1 MRMEKIFL
9 RAYMVRKDGD
19 EGAAGEVIR
28 FKASTE
34 GVKRDG
40 LMVDPQGWKLD
51 NFRKNPVFLWVHDY
65 FGRNLPIG
73 KVTSVNVEDKTLVS
87 DVVFDQEDEFA
98 RAVERKY
105 RTGFLNAVSVGWNTV
120 AMRPSKGGE
129 APVITEAEL
138 LDISAVPVPGD
149 PDALM
154 EREGAG
160 LRALY
165 RQLRGLVEEDEEE
178 ETLEHEGHE
187 GHEGSQ
193 RAFEGRAGAVL
204 NKRNRGD
211 LEQAVTLIQGV
222 LERAKKEEAAD
233 SADDADE
240 ADEERGEVG
249 GEMELGKALETLR
262 MVSEK
267 INQLN
272 VHIGGA

>member
-9 RAYMVRKDGD
+9 RAYMVRKDGE

-120 AMRPSKGGE
+120 AFRPSKGGE

-165 RQLRGLVEEDEEE
+165 RQLGSLLEDG
-178 ETLEHEGHE
+178 ETFPPMDTDEH
-187 GHEGSQ
+187 
-193 RAFEGRAGAVL
+193 RYMDARAGAVL
-204 NKRNRGD
+204 SSRNRGD
-211 LEQAVTLIQGV
+211 LEQAVGLIQGV
-222 LERAKKEEAAD
+222 LERGKKEE
-233 SADDADE
+233 E
-240 ADEERGEVG
+240 GEDEERGISDQLPVISDQP
-249 GEMELGKALETLR
+249 GEMGLDEALETLR
-262 MVSEK
+262 RVSEQ
-267 INQLN
+267 INQIK
-272 VHIGGA
+272 VHTGGA